1 MSLNEG
7 PAFNVLIVDAD
18 HVFSEAFA
26 AYLGQ
31 HGYRVV
37 GAAPADMQTALSG
50 FKSGVVLC
58 DIDGAGVAGVNLPA
72 QLLNIRPDLTCVAMA
87 RRSNLRQISPPF
99 SDGEFG
105 FVNKSDGFDVA
116 LNVIDMC
123 FKKRRLLEQ
132 SKTQCPVERRA
143 TEVIEQVNHAKI
155 EFLAKVSHEL
165 RTPLNAIIGFSELIM
180 RNTLGPLGNE
190 QYRSYIEDIH
200 LSGRHLLDIIND
212 ILDFA
217 KAEAGQLTLQES
229 DVDVRA
235 VVNSLERYMGPR
247 IREGGITLND
257 TLPADLPRL
266 WCDQRKLRQM
276 LLNLLTNAEKF
287 TPRGGRIDIN
297 ASQGPEGFTLS
308 VSDTGAGIDKAD
320 LERVLLPFVQAE
332 ATLAR
337 RHEGT
342 GLGLPLVKAMIELH
356 GGRIELESL
365 PQKGTTVRL
374 VFPNER
380 SGVLES
386 EQDMAIYDDVAVA
399 GRSAP

>member
-1 MSLNEG
+1 MSHSEV
-7 PAFNVLIVDAD
+7 AMFDVLIVDGD
-18 HVFSEAFA
+18 HSFSDAFA
-26 AYLGQ
+26 AYLSQ

-37 GAAPADMQTALSG
+37 GTAPADMQTALSR

-58 DIDGAGVAGVNLPA
+58 DIDGADVAGVNLPA

-105 FVNKSDGFDVA
+105 FVNKSDGFNVA
-116 LNVIDMC
+116 LNVIDTC
-123 FKKRRLLEQ
+123 FKKRRLLEH
-132 SKTQCPVERRA
+132 SNTPVEQA
-143 TEVIEQVNHAKI
+143 NEVIEQVNHAKI

-235 VVNSLERYMGPR
+235 VVKSLQRYMGPR
-247 IREGGITLND
+247 IRDGGIILND
-257 TLPADLPRL
+257 LLPADLPRL

-287 TPRGGRIDIN
+287 TPPGGRIDIS

-308 VSDTGAGIDKAD
+308 VRDTGAGIDKAD
-320 LERVLLPFVQAE
+320 LARVILPFVQGE
-332 ATLAR
+332 STLAR

-356 GGRIELESL
+356 GGRIELESV
-365 PQKGTTVRL
+365 PKEGTTVRL
-374 VFPNER
+374 IFPRER
-380 SGVLES
+380 SGVRES
-386 EQDMAIYDDVAVA
+386 EQDIAIHDDVAIA
-399 GRSAP
+399 GRSALQCS